1 MSAIPTLTGQSFSD
15 QLASGA
21 PLLVDFGAEWC
32 EPCRMLEP
40 ILEQIARDYAGR
52 VTVVRLD
59 ADSDAALFTRY
70 GVMGMPT
77 LILFQRGQ
85 PTLRLTGYRPKAM
98 IAKAL
103 DGQLE

>member
-1 MSAIPTLTGQSFSD
+1 MSAIPLLTAHSFSD
-15 QLASGA
+15 ALASGA
-21 PLLVDFGAEWC
+21 PLLVDFGADWC

-40 ILEQIARDYAGR
+40 ILEQLALAYAGR
-52 VTVVRLD
+52 LTVARLD
-59 ADSDAALFTRY
+59 ADRDNALFVRY

-85 PTLRLTGYRPKAM
+85 PTLRLTGYRPGAA

-103 DGQLE
+103 DSQLD